1 MTDKAGQFAGKAE
14 RWSETAYASPDAY
27 LAHRA
32 ELVAMLGTELAPS
45 DEVLD
50 LACGD
55 GGLGPHLLARGL
67 RYRGVDAESA
77 MVEAAAQLLASARDS
92 DNACVES
99 TQALS
104 AVERAVVE
112 QGELDTYEPPGPVAA
127 TTVFRAI
134 YYARDRQAFF
144 ARARSFTEKKL
155 VFDLNPRQYAPSVV
169 VAELRAAGFGSVE
182 LRPFFVPQ
190 TRRLPAVATG
200 ALKGLERTGPL
211 ARLALRARFTYLVAA
226 VRWEGLAK

>member
-1 MTDKAGQFAGKAE
+1 MSDKAGQFAGKAE

-32 ELVAMLGTELAPS
+32 ELVATLGVPLVPG

-67 RYRGVDAESA
+67 AYRGVDAEPA
-77 MVEAAAQLLASARDS
+77 MVAAASRLLASTRPA
-92 DNACVES
+92 DNAWGES
-99 TQALS
+99 PQALS
-104 AVERAVVE
+104 NAAVVE
-112 QGELDTYEPPGPVAA
+112 QGELDAYVPPEPVAA

-134 YYARDRQAFF
+134 YYARDRPAFF

-155 VFDLNPRQYAPSVV
+155 VFDLNPRQYRVADI
-169 VAELRAAGFGSVE
+169 VAELELAGFARVVM
-182 LRPFFVPQ
+182 RPFLVPQ
-190 TRRLPAVATG
+190 THRLPRVAVR
-200 ALKGLERTGPL
+200 ALTALEPTPL
-211 ARLALRARFTYLVAA
+211 ARLALRRRFTYLVAA
-226 VRWEGLAK
+226 VVRD

>member
-14 RWSETAYASPDAY
+14 RWSQTAYASPDAY

-32 ELVAMLGTELAPS
+32 ELVATLGTGLAPD

-67 RYRGVDAESA
+67 RYRGVDAEPA
-77 MVEAAAQLLASARDS
+77 MAEAAAQLLASARDS

-99 TQALS
+99 TKALS

-112 QGELDTYEPPGPVAA
+112 QGELDTYEPPAPVAA

-134 YYARDRQAFF
+134 YYARDRPAFF

-155 VFDLNPRQYAPSVV
+155 VFDLNPRQYR
-169 VAELRAAGFGSVE
+169 VAEIVSELEAAGFRRVVM
-182 LRPFFVPQ
+182 RPFLVPQ
-190 TRRLPAVATG
+190 TRRLPGAAVRLAIE
-200 ALKGLERTGPL
+200 LERTPL
-211 ARLALRARFTYLVAA
+211 ARLALRRRFTYLVAA
-226 VRWEGLAK
+226 LI

>member
-32 ELVAMLGTELAPS
+32 ELVATLGTGLAPD

-77 MVEAAAQLLASARDS
+77 MVAAAAQLLASARDA

-112 QGELDTYEPPGPVAA
+112 QGELDTYEPPAPVAA

-134 YYARDRQAFF
+134 YYARDRPAFF

-155 VFDLNPRQYAPSVV
+155 VFDLNPRQYR
-169 VAELRAAGFGSVE
+169 VAEIVSELEAAGFRRVVM
-182 LRPFFVPQ
+182 RPFLVPQ
-190 TRRLPAVATG
+190 TRRLPGAAVRLAIE
-200 ALKGLERTGPL
+200 LERTPL
-211 ARLALRARFTYLVAA
+211 ARLALRRRFTYLVAA
-226 VRWEGLAK
+226 LI

>member
-1 MTDKAGQFAGKAE
+1 VTDKAGQFAGKAE
-14 RWSETAYASPDAY
+14 RWSQTAYASPDAY

-32 ELVAMLGTELAPS
+32 ELVATLGTGLAPD

-77 MVEAAAQLLASARDS
+77 MVAAAAQLLASARDS

-112 QGELDTYEPPGPVAA
+112 QGELDTYEPPAPVAA

-134 YYARDRQAFF
+134 YYARDRPAFF

-155 VFDLNPRQYAPSVV
+155 VFDLNPRQYR
-169 VAELRAAGFGSVE
+169 VAEIVSELEAAGFRRVVM
-182 LRPFFVPQ
+182 RPFLVPQ
-190 TRRLPAVATG
+190 TRRLPGAAVRLAIE
-200 ALKGLERTGPL
+200 LERTPL
-211 ARLALRARFTYLVAA
+211 ARLALRRRFTYLVAA
-226 VRWEGLAK
+226 LI